1 MNKETIGK
9 VSLGLFAVVAIF
21 LAVSDTGIT
30 SGYVRLHGVEL
41 LLIVG
46 DFLFLWVIIVLF
58 GFGMRIVGLLT
69 ATKLDF
75 RLVNDCLEIHRS
87 DETVFIGP
95 FSVLDQRKFRFSLEL
110 DFIEV
115 KAGRRSYYVPN
126 EVFNGE
132 GLVIGSLQL
141 HGLLRQHGSS
151 RQEGSD
157 V

>member
-1 MNKETIGK
+1 MRKKAICV
-9 VSLGLFAVVAIF
+9 VSLCLFASLTVFIF
-21 LAVSDTGIT
+21 VSATWL
-30 SGYVRLHGVEL
+30 SLNYLHLYGVDL

-46 DFLFLWVIIVLF
+46 DSLFLWVIIVLF

-110 DFIEV
+110 DYVEV
-115 KAGRRSYYVPN
+115 KAGRRSYYVPI
-126 EVFNGE
+126 EVFESE
-132 GLVIGSLQL
+132 GPGC
-141 HGLLRQHGSS
+141 
-151 RQEGSD
+151 
-157 V
+157 